1 MVSMIDVELDSIY
14 YCLINNSNIPIFN
27 REYYTKG
34 DTLYMYDK
42 LVEIYNSEKYVS
54 LNIFRNEIK
63 GDSILH
69 KYLSVYNDKY
79 VCSYTIEEC
88 ERIMRR
94 DYNRRVFIDM
104 INDKSLLRAG
114 DDRILEVMM
123 EVISKFRGHKM
134 EDIVSNFDKMVEYII
149 NVDNNRYKIGIE
161 GIDSSISIE
170 PDRFI
175 VIGGASGS
183 GKTAFSVFLINKLC
197 QLYSDS
203 LYVLFISLEMSEIRV
218 MMRLISLLSGKSIGE
233 LKAVKDKSFFEGYRD
248 IISGYSLDIMYSTMD
263 IPKLSAVLQGHINEA
278 KRRNKI
284 PVVFIDHFGE
294 VSGLDE
300 HTAKSNTDKITALCK
315 DIARQG
321 GICFGLTQLR
331 KDLLDKRN
339 EGSYYKPSN
348 GYIMNSQSVE
358 ARADVIMHL
367 WRPEYHDV
375 LEIIEEEKD
384 MIRVIATKGS
394 VCIINDKNRDD
405 KKGDIWL
412 DCDIKTNSFKDMD
425 SSKIQVIN
433 KF

>member
-1 MVSMIDVELDSIY
+1 M
-14 YCLINNSNIPIFN
+14 
-27 REYYTKG
+27 
-34 DTLYMYDK
+34 
-42 LVEIYNSEKYVS
+42 
-54 LNIFRNEIK
+54 
-63 GDSILH
+63 
-69 KYLSVYNDKY
+69 
-79 VCSYTIEEC
+79 
-88 ERIMRR
+88 
-94 DYNRRVFIDM
+94 
-104 INDKSLLRAG
+104 
-114 DDRILEVMM
+114 
-123 EVISKFRGHKM
+123 
-134 EDIVSNFDKMVEYII
+134 DIVSNFDKMVEYIV

-203 LYVLFISLEMSEIRV
+203 LYILFISLEMSEIRV
-218 MMRLISLLSGKSIGE
+218 MMRLISLLSGRSIGE

-263 IPKLSAVLQGHINEA
+263 IPKLSAVLQLHINEA

-300 HTAKSNTDKITALCK
+300 HTAKSNTDKVTALCK

-367 WRPEYHDV
+367 WRPEYHNV

-384 MIRVIATKGS
+384 MIIF
-394 VCIINDKNRDD
+394 
-405 KKGDIWL
+405 L
-412 DCDIKTNSFKDMD
+412 YPLLLHFLSFLTFLHFY
-425 SSKIQVIN
+425 Q
-433 KF
+433 